1 MTIQSQLILYQI
13 TKEWPKD
20 CPYTITF
27 WQRNEKEKNVWIGKS
42 FPVDLR
48 GERVLLSHLEAVSRI
63 SKHRQGD
70 FNWLLFSPLSS
81 GWIAIEDRGVRN
93 ANTNAASPILDRSGL
108 SVFFCLCLFFFF
120 FFSKYGILVGCRVDG
135 F

>member
-1 MTIQSQLILYQI
+1 MHY
-13 TKEWPKD
+13 D
-20 CPYTITF
+20 CIYIF
-27 WQRNEKEKNVWIGKS
+27 DKVWKEKNVWIDKS

-93 ANTNAASPILDRSGL
+93 ANTNAASPILDRLWS
-108 SVFFCLCLFFFF
+108 FCIFCLCLFFLLQVRNSRGMSGRRFLAI
-120 FFSKYGILVGCRVDG
+120 SIKVL
-135 F
+135 